1 MKLKIERQG
10 DDVKLIDSDG
20 SEHEPSEHGLTGLI
34 LEKGQPA
41 VKDERGV
48 MFLGYVEVAE

>member
-10 DDVKLIDSDG
+10 DTVTLIDEDG
-20 SEHEPSEHGLTGLI
+20 NEYKPADCGLSSLI

-48 MFLGYVEVAE
+48 IFVGYVDV